1 MAGSVVR
8 PRGKP
13 FKQAHVARPGLIEV
27 DVVAA
32 DNRTALAFQQA
43 IAAQWATATAE
54 KGVFGTVSFR
64 VLLLTSPCAS
74 PWTLFVYS
82 QGDSIA
88 RVIGP
93 ARGEGVAHGEAR
105 STDY

>member
-1 MAGSVVR
+1 MAGPVVR

-32 DNRTALAFQQA
+32 DNRTARAFQEA

-54 KGVFGTVSFR
+54 KGAFGTVSF
-64 VLLLTSPCAS
+64 SCFS
-74 PWTLFVYS
+74 
-82 QGDSIA
+82 
-88 RVIGP
+88 
-93 ARGEGVAHGEAR
+93 
-105 STDY
+105 